1 MLHSFSLFGIYIDFQ
16 LPQLANSSIEKATRG
31 GYVLEDTKDADI
43 TIISTGSE
51 IPLCVEAVQ
60 KLSEKGIKARVVSM
74 PCIEVFVSLPLGLIY
89 D

>member
-1 MLHSFSLFGIYIDFQ
+1 MIQ
-16 LPQLANSSIEKATRG
+16 LPQLANSSIEKATKG
-31 GYVLEDTKDADI
+31 GYVLEDAQDADI

-74 PCIEVFVSLPLGLIY
+74 PCIEVFVSHPLNY
-89 D
+89 VHD